1 MFEPCF
7 RIYTNGRPTI
17 HRYKDRDY
25 AMSVCKTALGPRTYA
40 LTAKFEAKPLP
51 DTVSRYSYNAPS
63 QIDKDEDTAI
73 SLGVVVRGE

>member
-17 HRYKDRDY
+17 HRYEDRDY
-25 AMSVCKTALGPRTYA
+25 AMNICENTVGAGTNTYA

-51 DTVSRYSYNAPS
+51 DAVSRYSYNAPD
-63 QIDKDEDTAI
+63 QIDKDKDTTI
-73 SLGVVVRGE
+73 SDLTL